1 MSKKRN
7 ESRNERGLLKTR
19 IKVETPLIETR
30 QISPQSWQMI
40 LKRNWLIVLIIGVA
54 TLGVLGSGLSYLEQD
69 ARRQMQNGQLK
80 ADNQE
85 QSSLLNRVN
94 PFLPAPLPNPTPQLS
109 REYLYAGSRLL
120 SVEDANA
127 NAAPPADLAIWRPSS
142 GQWWVMGGTGS
153 QQVNF
158 TWGMTG
164 DVPVPGDYDGDGKT
178 DFSIF
183 RPSSNTWWVMKSS
196 DNTYY
201 SNTFGAGGDKVAQ
214 ADYDGDGKTDCA
226 VFRPA
231 DTNWYILQSGS
242 GQSAQ
247 GQFGLSSDT
256 PAPADYDGDGR
267 ADLAVWRDSTAV
279 FYSANSSNGQVL
291 AAALG
296 SSSSEPV
303 SADYDGDGKAD
314 YAVRNGTNWL
324 IKNSANGQTQIIAWQ
339 SGSDKAVQNDYDGDG
354 KVDVAVWRS
363 SNGNWYIRQSAR
375 IGQANELRQVQWG
388 TAGDIPVP
396 AFYRRQP

>member
-1 MSKKRN
+1 MKKKRK
-7 ESRNERGLLKTR
+7 SRQLSELETKTE
-19 IKVETPLIETR
+19 KSFVEPEETPNQNRLL
-30 QISPQSWQMI
+30 S
-40 LKRNWLIVLIIGVA
+40 LKRNWLILLIIGVV
-54 TLGVLGSGLSYLEQD
+54 TLGTLGAGLKYLEKD
-69 ARRQMQNGQLK
+69 ARRQLAQDG
-80 ADNQE
+80 
-85 QSSLLNRVN
+85 SLRGSKGAEDAEESTFLNKLN
-94 PFLPAPLPNPTPQLS
+94 PFLPAALPVPTPQLS
-109 REYLYAGSRLL
+109 KEYLFAGSRLL
-120 SVEDANA
+120 AVEDANA
-127 NAAPPADLAIWRPSS
+127 NAAPPADLAVWRPSS

-201 SNTFGAGGDKVAQ
+201 SNTFGAGGDKVAP
-214 ADYDGDGKTDCA
+214 ADYDGDGKTDFA
-226 VFRPA
+226 VFRPS
-231 DTNWYILQSGS
+231 DTNWYILQSSS
-242 GQSAQ
+242 GQSTQ

-267 ADLAVWRDSTAV
+267 ADIGVWRDSTAT

-291 AAALG
+291 TATLA

-314 YAVRNGTNWL
+314 YAVRNGANW
-324 IKNSANGQTQIIAWQ
+324 IIRNSSNGQLQTIAWQ

-354 KVDVAVWRS
+354 KVDVAVWRNA
-363 SNGNWYIRQSAR
+363 NGTWYIRQSSR
-375 IGQANELRQVQWG
+375 IGQAGELRQVQWG

-396 AFYRRQP
+396 AFYRR